1 LDEQQL
7 VGRILKGDERA
18 KAEFYRAYQQKLYS
32 FCVYFLGNND
42 PEIEDILQEVFLGA
56 FQKLPEFEFRSSLD
70 TWLTQICI
78 HQCYRFFRR
87 RGKLVAQEEEILEAQ
102 LQPKALEAADQA
114 AKDRERNQRL
124 EIIGSALGKMGENCR
139 KILELRKEGVSYI
152 EMARMLKIP
161 IGTVMSRL
169 ARCTS
174 ELKEMVGRILQE
186 GQK

>member
-1 LDEQQL
+1 LDERQL

-32 FCVYFLGNND
+32 FCVYFLGSND

-56 FQKLPEFEFRSSLD
+56 FQKLPGFEFRSSLD

-87 RGKLVAQEEEILEAQ
+87 RGKMVAQEEEILEAR
-102 LQPKALEAADQA
+102 LESRALEAADQA
-114 AKDRERNQRL
+114 DRDRDRNRRV
-124 EIIGSALGKMGENCR
+124 EIIGSALEKMGDNCR
-139 KILELRKEGVSYI
+139 KILELRKNDTSYI

-174 ELKEMVGRILQE
+174 ELKEMVGRIIQE
-186 GQK
+186 GPK

>member
-1 LDEQQL
+1 MDERQL

-32 FCVYFLGNND
+32 FCVYFMGAND
-42 PEIEDILQEVFLGA
+42 PEIEDILQEAFMAA
-56 FQKLPEFEFRSSLD
+56 FQKLPQFEFRSSLD

-87 RGKLVAQEEEILEAQ
+87 RGKLVAQEEEILEAR
-102 LQPKALEAADQA
+102 LEPRALEAADQA
-114 AKDRERNQRL
+114 DRDRDRNRRM
-124 EIIGSALGKMGENCR
+124 EIIGAALEKIGENCR
-139 KILELRKEGVSYI
+139 KILELRKEGTSYI
-152 EMARMLKIP
+152 EMARLLKIP

-174 ELKEMVGRILQE
+174 ELKEKVERMLQE
-186 GQK
+186 GPK